1 MRHAKTRRVLM
12 AGAVGALLALAPL
25 AAGAEHH
32 EEGEAGAAEK
42 GAAAATGER
51 KPWDQA
57 RMTELSIDLAKAM
70 SAVRTAFRQEPGF
83 RDPSSPNRR
92 ATQNMEKTLRA
103 LETST
108 RQLRNRLQA
117 GDGFD
122 QTQGI
127 ARKIGSLLNDADV
140 EGRKIMTSVWLD
152 EKIKPAQQL
161 INEIAP
167 YYGSGPLYDEK
178 MQRIDRAPNP
188 DRRTE

>member
-1 MRHAKTRRVLM
+1 M
-12 AGAVGALLALAPL
+12 AGAAGALLALAPL
-25 AAGAEHH
+25 AARADHH
-32 EEGEAGAAEK
+32 EK
-42 GAAAATGER
+42 GAAEAGDAEKDAAAASDAR

-70 SAVRTAFRQEPGF
+70 SEVRQAFRREPSF
-83 RDPSSPNRR
+83 RDPNNPNRR
-92 ATQNMEKTLRA
+92 ASQNMEQTLRL

-108 RQLRNRLQA
+108 RQLRNRIRS

-122 QTQGI
+122 ETLGI

-152 EKIKPAQQL
+152 QRIKPAQQL

-167 YYGSGPLYDEK
+167 YYGRDPLFDPDT

-188 DRRTE
+188 SRRTE